1 MTFEQLQNLI
11 NAGFSRD
18 DLISMGILQTTQAA
32 PAAKPA
38 PAPVQD
44 PTPAPA
50 PAPVQDPTPAP
61 AADQEPEQPAGLN
74 AEQALMA
81 LVTKLDA
88 RLDAIQAANITGA
101 GMQTPDNQKT
111 AEQILTEL
119 IMPNRKDN

>member
-18 DLISMGILQTTQAA
+18 DLISMGILKTTQAA

-38 PAPVQD
+38 PAPE
-44 PTPAPA
+44 
-50 PAPVQDPTPAP
+50 QDPTPAP
-61 AADQEPEQPAGLN
+61 AADPEPEQPAGLN
-74 AEQALMA
+74 AEQAFAA
-81 LVTKLDA
+81 LISKLDA

-119 IMPNRKDN
+119 IMPERKDN